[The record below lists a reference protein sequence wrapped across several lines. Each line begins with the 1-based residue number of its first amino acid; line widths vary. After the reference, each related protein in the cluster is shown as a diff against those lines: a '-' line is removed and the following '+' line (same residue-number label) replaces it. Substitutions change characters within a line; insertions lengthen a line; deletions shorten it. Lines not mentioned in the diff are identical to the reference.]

1 MPVEY
6 KDYYK
11 TLGVPKNAS
20 TVDIKKAY
28 RKLARQHH
36 PDVNKKPEAEKRFKE
51 INEAHEVLSDPEKR
65 KRYDTVGP
73 DWERYAQGMGGQPG
87 GNFHWVYNGPAGAG
101 GDPFGETAGD
111 FSDFFRTLFGNASN
125 GGFGGGTTMDDLVGG
140 RRARTR
146 ARPQQ
151 GEDVEGEV
159 EITLPEAY
167 KGAEHVVQI
176 APADGGK
183 PRRLT
188 VKIPPGVRDG
198 QRIRLAGQ
206 GAPGANGGPP
216 GDAYLRVRVKPHP
229 FFTRDGDD
237 LRVELP
243 VALHEAMLGAEIT
256 VPTLKARV
264 SLRIPPETQNGRTIR
279 LAGQGMPRGGGP
291 WARSDAGGGHGDL
304 YATVKVV
311 LPTKLNE
318 KERELA
324 REIASS
330 RSGENPRSHL
340 L

>member
-11 TLGVPKNAS
+11 ILGVPKSAS
-20 TVDIKKAY
+20 TGDVKKAY
-28 RKLARQHH
+28 RKLARQYH

-101 GDPFGETAGD
+101 GDPFGETAGG
-111 FSDFFRTLFGNASN
+111 FSDFFRTLFGEAAN
-125 GGFGGGTTMDDLVGG
+125 GGFGGATMDDLLGG
-140 RRARTR
+140 RARTR
-146 ARPQQ
+146 TRGRARR

-167 KGAEHVVQI
+167 RGSEKTVEIARENGGA
-176 APADGGK
+176 

-188 VKIPPGVRDG
+188 VKIPTGVRDG

-206 GAPGANGGPP
+206 GVPGTGGAPS
-216 GDAYLRVRVKPHP
+216 GDAFLRVRVKPHP

-237 LRVELP
+237 LRIELP
-243 VALHEAMLGAEIT
+243 VALHEAILGGEVT
-256 VPTLKARV
+256 VPTLKGRV

-279 LAGQGMPRGGGP
+279 LAGQGMPRGRGP
-291 WARSDAGGGHGDL
+291 WARSDATGGFGDL

-311 LPTKLNE
+311 MPTKLTDRE
-318 KERELA
+318 LELA
-324 REIASS
+324 RELAAS
-330 RSGENPRSHL
+330 RGGENVRSHL